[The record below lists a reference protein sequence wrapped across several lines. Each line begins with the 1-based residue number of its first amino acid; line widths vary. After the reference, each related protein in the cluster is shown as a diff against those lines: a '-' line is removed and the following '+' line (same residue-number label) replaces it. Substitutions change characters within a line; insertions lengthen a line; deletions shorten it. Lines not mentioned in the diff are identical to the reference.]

1 LTTTTTTTT
10 TTKTKYH
17 LWAKRYTTTTKS
29 QETKRKMKVSGAAI
43 LALSC
48 IPSTVAFVTTSHKSS
63 TSQLNLK
70 ADNKNDWFGPTVTA
84 VAGLTLASQ
93 MAVASVVADPTAIQ
107 QDTSFAPIIR
117 QGKRHLKLKAVPSNF
132 LSHTQTPTEILFFVY
147 VKC

>member
-1 LTTTTTTTT
+1 
-10 TTKTKYH
+10 
-17 LWAKRYTTTTKS
+17 
-29 QETKRKMKVSGAAI
+29 MKVTGAAI

-93 MAVASVVADPTAIQ
+93 MAVASVVADPTVIQ
-107 QDTSFAPIIR
+107 QDASFAPIIR
-117 QGKRHLKLKAVPSNF
+117 QGKTFEMKSRTLKL
-132 LSHTQTPTEILFFVY
+132 LLHTQTPTEILFFVY
-147 VKC
+147 LKC